1 MPDKDV
7 SFAEGVTPLGA
18 GDIASGWQKT
28 YRGRII
34 YKGDAALENA
44 KEATVY
50 DKIVN
55 APSYPKL
62 LAAYKRFQRTLYR
75 ADDLYMLKKVQ
86 EKEREPWELLTAHAS
101 VMNAKSGSAL
111 TLRKLADAVFSETG
125 LPRRPPGK
133 FRGEN
138 GLDWDKVKPT
148 KSTSGLSKGLSVKK
162 VKGGYDVIHTAS
174 GNRLMPFAYTEKQ
187 LAVDFAIRA
196 GQVADWTRP
205 FPELQKESEKI
216 ADLIRG
222 GKKLGMFEKV
232 LDMPT
237 TFPAEQ
243 VGKSKQKPL
252 RDMTKPELKQLRVI
266 LHILPDGTLWVKE
279 KGADSLERTV
289 ASWNPPNR
297 PDMTEKSWVGGYVS
311 GENVAD
317 NAKKWLDM
325 VAKKYDLDMDEIV
338 ADSWRGG
345 GMRHKASP
353 YSFLTNIVTGKV
365 KTVSGSDTTI
375 DKTTD
380 FQAIHDSR
388 SPRSRE
394 SDERQSNADTIE
406 PDDPRVEQWV
416 KDQGRMDV
424 RGIDTPGKKRVGS
437 KRAKSKSKR
446 RVGMDNPTSVRGI
459 RR

>member
-1 MPDKDV
+1 M
-7 SFAEGVTPLGA
+7 T
-18 GDIASGWQKT
+18 
-28 YRGRII
+28 
-34 YKGDAALENA
+34 
-44 KEATVY
+44 
-50 DKIVN
+50 
-55 APSYPKL
+55 
-62 LAAYKRFQRTLYR
+62 
-75 ADDLYMLKKVQ
+75 
-86 EKEREPWELLTAHAS
+86 
-101 VMNAKSGSAL
+101 
-111 TLRKLADAVFSETG
+111 TG
-125 LPRRPPGK
+125 LI
-133 FRGEN
+133 
-138 GLDWDKVKPT
+138 
-148 KSTSGLSKGLSVKK
+148 VKK
-162 VKGGYDVIHTAS
+162 VKGGYDVIHTKS
-174 GNRLMPFAYTEKQ
+174 GNRLMPFAYPERK
-187 LAVDFAIRA
+187 LAVDFATRA

-205 FPELQKESEKI
+205 LKDLQSESENL

-222 GKKLGMFEKV
+222 GKKPGMFETAV
-232 LDMPT
+232 GMPT
-237 TFPAEQ
+237 TFPTKQA
-243 VGKSKQKPL
+243 GKPNRKPL
-252 RDMTKPELKQLRVI
+252 RDMTKTELKKLRVI

-279 KGADSLERTV
+279 KGSDSLERTV

-297 PDMTEKSWVGGYVS
+297 PDRTEKSWVGGYIS

-317 NAKKWLDM
+317 NAKKWLDI

-353 YSFLTNIVTGKV
+353 YSLTTNTFTGKV
-365 KTVSGSDTTI
+365 KTVSGSDMTVG
-375 DKTTD
+375 KTTD
-380 FQAIHDSR
+380 LQSIHDSR